1 LLKGKTINGFAEP
14 ELDECKVE
22 RHLAEYIQHFPM
34 AAKPS
39 GIRMENKIPSAED
52 IARIAKDSLSVK
64 VKLD

>member
-14 ELDECKVE
+14 ELDRNEIYNV
-22 RHLAEYIQHFPM
+22 LAEYIQHFPM